1 MPVPVIEAPAPAN
14 TPAPAPVATPPAAPA
29 IVVDPRGATVTM
41 PSFTE
46 SSSAST
52 IAAAPGSLV
61 GNDASR
67 TGSGRA
73 PSAIDIAPEQQIR
86 RNAELSD
93 VYTRSEGFRT
103 VVAKADEP
111 ALVIFRGV
119 PDQYTESGTR
129 ISLTVPS
136 DAFAHTQPKEVV
148 RLAATLQDGRPLPNW
163 VQFNAQTGQFNGEVP
178 DGLRGEL
185 RIKVIARDMQGREAA
200 ALFRI
205 NIGNLNQKTSDGGK
219 NLGRTGLSDQL
230 RQPSMS
236 LRQAERL
243 GDAVRGMTG
252 KAGRTG

>member
-1 MPVPVIEAPAPAN
+1 
-14 TPAPAPVATPPAAPA
+14 
-29 IVVDPRGATVTM
+29 M
-41 PSFTE
+41 PSFTDG
-46 SSSAST
+46 SSTSAVS
-52 IAAAPGSLV
+52 AAPGSLV

-67 TGSGRA
+67 TGFGRA
-73 PSAIDIAPEQQIR
+73 PSAIDIPPEQQIQ

-129 ISLTVPS
+129 ISLTVPA

-148 RLAATLQDGRPLPNW
+148 RLAATLQDGRPLPTW

-178 DGLRGEL
+178 DGARGEL
-185 RIKVIARDMQGREAA
+185 RIKVIARDMQGREAN

-205 NIGNLNQKTSDGGK
+205 NIGNVNPKAIEGGK
-219 NLGRTGLSDQL
+219 NLGKTSLSDQL
-230 RQPSMS
+230 RQPAMS
-236 LRQAERL
+236 SRQAERP
-243 GDAVRGMTG
+243 GEAGRGMVG
-252 KAGRTG
+252 KLRNIG